1 MNWALSLRLRLGA
14 LELDVDLEGD
24 ARPVALVG
32 PNGAGKTTLLRTI
45 VGAHRP
51 DSGRIQMGDLSV
63 FDARSGIDLPPEQR
77 RIGYVPQGYGLFPHL
92 RVLDNVAFGRPDL
105 PRAERREMAREMLKD
120 MGCEHLTARRPTTL
134 SGGEMQRV
142 ALARALMVGPRM
154 LLLDE
159 PLSALDAVARRALR
173 AYLTDY
179 LRSRKLPA
187 LVVTHDARDV
197 VALDARVY
205 VVEDGRISQSGT
217 IEALTEAPATPFV
230 AAFFHGTVA

>member
-1 MNWALSLRLRLGA
+1 
-14 LELDVDLEGD
+14 
-24 ARPVALVG
+24 
-32 PNGAGKTTLLRTI
+32 
-45 VGAHRP
+45 
-51 DSGRIQMGDLSV
+51 
-63 FDARSGIDLPPEQR
+63 
-77 RIGYVPQGYGLFPHL
+77 
-92 RVLDNVAFGRPDL
+92 
-105 PRAERREMAREMLKD
+105 
-120 MGCEHLTARRPTTL
+120 
-134 SGGEMQRV
+134 
-142 ALARALMVGPRM
+142 M